1 MDPREEALLAG
12 SSRALRHALA
22 AVERRGLAA
31 GERPN
36 AWRTGADIPLIP
48 GDGTAGGAPT
58 TESGASGASS
68 PLRGT
73 REACDGAA
81 GHTGFP
87 VCKIVT

>member
-1 MDPREEALLAG
+1 MDPWEEALLAG

-22 AVERRGLAA
+22 AVERRGLAVGDA
-31 GERPN
+31 PKAR
-36 AWRTGADIPLIP
+36 RTSADTPLHL
-48 GDGTAGGAPT
+48 GNGMAGGAPT

-73 REACDGAA
+73 RKACDGAA